1 MDFFYKLSIRGKLF
15 VLAILP
21 LVALLYFTGSK
32 VIEDIKYQQRI
43 EQVNVLVNLS
53 EKISLLVHET
63 QKERGASA
71 GYLGSKGQKFG
82 DKLAPQRKL
91 TDERHKEYV
100 AFVKKIKFSDF
111 DAMFKASLEKI
122 DQKYSSMESIRSR
135 VDDLSISAKEQVAY
149 YTDLNTM
156 LLDVTALSAKLSVD
170 NDITK
175 LLVSYSSFLKAKERA
190 GIERAVLSNTFSAD
204 KFAPSMYSNF
214 IKLIAEQDLL
224 LSQALALG
232 TKELGIAYKD
242 AQEEKSFKEVTNM
255 RQIAVE
261 KMEGFGINGEVWFDT
276 ITKKINTLKSIDDDI
291 AKEIHYKLDSI
302 ESTAIIDATFGGF
315 VIFVLLLVSYIIDRD
330 IKKRVSSL
338 DFIISNIANSKDF
351 TTQITIYD
359 DDEFGG
365 IRKALREFVLILDN
379 IMSSIKSGA
388 SGNMQSVKD
397 IEAVFEKMSK
407 NILKESDII
416 LSASR
421 DAKDV
426 ESLMKNSALEAKK
439 TQEEMNLAGRDLKNA
454 SVKIADMVGQIV
466 LNSDREIS
474 LSEKLNILSNEAE
487 QVKNILSVINDIA
500 DQTNLLALNAAIEA
514 ARAGEHG
521 RGFAVVADEV
531 RKLAEKTQH
540 SLQEINATVN
550 VIVQSILDSS
560 DQMNKNVDKVK
571 LLCKD
576 SDAAKSIIESVESVM
591 VNAEKSVIQST
602 QRLNDAS
609 ERMQKFVSQMDEITN
624 ISNENNQ
631 EIATVAISSKNLKVA
646 ADELSERAKQ
656 FKTSN

>member
-1 MDFFYKLSIRGKLF
+1 MDFFYKLSIRGKLL

-21 LVALLYFTGSK
+21 LVALLYFTSSK

-71 GYLGSKGQKFG
+71 GFLGSKGQKFG

-100 AFVKKIKFSDF
+100 AFVKNIKFSDF
-111 DAMFKASLEKI
+111 DAMFKASLQKI

-135 VDDLSISAKEQVAY
+135 VDNLSISAKEQVAY

-170 NDITK
+170 NDLTK
-175 LLVSYSSFLKAKERA
+175 LLVSYSSFLRAKERA

-232 TKELGIAYKD
+232 AKGLGIAYKE
-242 AQEEKSFKEVTNM
+242 AQEEKSFKEVANM
-255 RQIAVE
+255 RQIAME

-276 ITKKINTLKSIDDDI
+276 ITKKINTLKSMDDGI
-291 AKEIHYKLDSI
+291 AKEIHDKLDSI
-302 ESTAIIDATFGGF
+302 ESTAILDATFGGF
-315 VIFVLLLVSYIIDRD
+315 VLFVLLLVSYIIDRD

-365 IRKALREFVLILDN
+365 IRRALREFVLILDN